1 MRGPHMQLRI
11 GLVGQ
16 PKRRRGGICR
26 ACEQFEPSIVFR
38 RARDLWSREYRE
50 WYIIS
55 TSYGLVAPQQ
65 VIGPLAPAL
74 HTLTATER
82 AAWAQRVAKQLAARI
97 ERSREPITFVL
108 YANKQYADLLQRAAP
123 EIRFD
128 LPLAGL
134 SFPEKLRWYDDR
146 LSIHGRVLP

>member
-1 MRGPHMQLRI
+1 MQLRI

-38 RARDLWSREYRE
+38 RARDLCSREYRE

-55 TSYGLVAPQQ
+55 TRYGLVAPQQ

-74 HTLTATER
+74 HTLTAAER
-82 AAWAQRVAKQLAARI
+82 AAWAQRVAEQLAARI

-108 YANKQYADLLQRAAP
+108 YANKQYADLLRRAAP
-123 EIRFD
+123 EIGFD

-134 SFPEKLRWYDDR
+134 SFPEKLRWYDDH

>member
-1 MRGPHMQLRI
+1 MQLRI

-26 ACEQFEPSIVFR
+26 ACEQFELSIVFR
-38 RARDLWSREYRE
+38 RARDLCSREYRE

-55 TSYGLVAPQQ
+55 TE
-65 VIGPLAPAL
+65 IGF
-74 HTLTATER
+74 E
-82 AAWAQRVAKQLAARI
+82 
-97 ERSREPITFVL
+97 
-108 YANKQYADLLQRAAP
+108 
-123 EIRFD
+123 

>member
-1 MRGPHMQLRI
+1 MQLRI

-38 RARDLWSREYRE
+38 RARDLCGREYRE
-50 WYIIS
+50 WYIVS
-55 TSYGLVAPQQ
+55 TNYGLVAPQQ
-65 VIGPLAPAL
+65 VIGPEAPAL
-74 HTLTATER
+74 YALSATER
-82 AAWAQRVAKQLAARI
+82 ALWAETVARQLAARI

-108 YANKQYADLLQRAAP
+108 YANRQYADLLQRAAP
-123 EIRFD
+123 EVDFE

-134 SFPEKLRWYDDR
+134 SLPERLRWYDDR
-146 LSIHGRVLP
+146 LSIHRRVLP

>member
-1 MRGPHMQLRI
+1 
-11 GLVGQ
+11 
-16 PKRRRGGICR
+16 
-26 ACEQFEPSIVFR
+26 
-38 RARDLWSREYRE
+38 
-50 WYIIS
+50 
-55 TSYGLVAPQQ
+55 VAPQQ

-82 AAWAQRVAKQLAARI
+82 TAWAQRVAEQLAARI

-108 YANKQYADLLQRAAP
+108 YANKQYAALLQRAAP
-123 EIRFD
+123 EIGFE